1 MGGTSCVRRS
11 LLLMMILNIV
21 VLVVQANDP
30 STPSLSPSLPPSS
43 VLIVPDHFPSP
54 SQQDHTPDWHD
65 CSLKLIGL
73 CDKITSLKVLIKLGW
88 GWGMFKGCVHLIQ
101 KLLCK
106 LPSDISYDCVVNR
119 VRFPS
124 KAVGFGMK
132 FLYIPLSPSP
142 SLSFHGI
149 CKYICVYA

>member
-11 LLLMMILNIV
+11 VLLMIILNTAI
-21 VLVVQANDP
+21 VVQADDP
-30 STPSLSPSLPPSS
+30 PAPSLPPSS

-54 SQQDHTPDWHD
+54 SQQDHTLDWHD

-73 CDKITSLKVLIKLGW
+73 CDKITSVKVLIKLGW
-88 GWGMFKGCVHLIQ
+88 GWGMFQGCVHLIQ

-106 LPSDISYDCVVNR
+106 FPSDISYDCVVNR

-132 FLYIPLSPSP
+132 FLYRPLS
-142 SLSFHGI
+142 LSSWYMQIHV
-149 CKYICVYA
+149 CMHR